1 MEDYQSFL
9 VSSGRVSPGEYPSK
23 TPRVPSHVPVK
34 LLPSGFQQGDQKGY
48 HVAHL
53 NGDSPSCNHRSR
65 VVSLS
70 AKDERAAK
78 MMVENLKRYLITRGE
93 ENEGRTLDNL
103 TYTLGQCRTRFPWVA
118 SLAVESISGLV
129 SALDT
134 QARPSKSSG
143 VSRLGFGDYLLFS
156 THCTPYIQL
165 TTGSIHGP
173 GGPVVG
179 YGPGADS
186 QLPSI

>member
-1 MEDYQSFL
+1 MEGYQSFL
-9 VSSGRVSPGEYPSK
+9 VSSGHVSPGEYPSK

-34 LLPSGFQQGDQKGY
+34 LLPNGFQQGDHKGY

-78 MMVENLKRYLITRGE
+78 VMMENLKRYLTTRGE

-103 TYTLGQCRTRFPWVA
+103 AYTLGQCRTRFPWVA
-118 SLAVESISGLV
+118 SLAVESVSDLV
-129 SALDT
+129 CALDT
-134 QARPSKSSG
+134 QARPSKNSE

-156 THCTPYIQL
+156 THCIPYIHTANGRQYSRARGPSGGAWA
-165 TTGSIHGP
+165 GS
-173 GGPVVG
+173 
-179 YGPGADS
+179 
-186 QLPSI
+186 